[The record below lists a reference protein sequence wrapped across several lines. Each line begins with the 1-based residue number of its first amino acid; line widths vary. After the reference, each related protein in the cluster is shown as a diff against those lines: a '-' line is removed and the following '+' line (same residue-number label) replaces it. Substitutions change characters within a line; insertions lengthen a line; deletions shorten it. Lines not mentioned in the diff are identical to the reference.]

1 MVEVVA
7 DEKNKGKRIKRI
19 EEIFGEL
26 WDSI

>member
-7 DEKNKGKRIKRI
+7 DEKNKGKRMKRI
-19 EEIFGEL
+19 EESFGDL